1 VLFFFVALPR
11 LVLKLVILAFV
22 FIIRLRSSSFLQETR
37 KKKKKKK
44 KYSLL
49 PTTGGQVAMDDLSF
63 SFTNQSGANR
73 GSSLFKFASFKHSL
87 SKEKMESSGVIPL
100 EYIVEELE
108 GELAAS
114 QGGAEA
120 KPEVP
125 DMLDLRGSA
134 GTGKKKALPKRQTKK
149 KKREEYSDEEDDAGD
164 DDEEVE
170 SEGEGGT
177 KRGGG
182 GGKHFVD
189 ITEYLCLPQSDAAAK
204 LGLPGVL
211 VVRVDVL
218 VFLTEVFVCAVST
231 LSKRWKESA
240 KTRKWPFRKVAK
252 LDKEIAAVLTAVPQ
266 AGVDAGA
273 LPPALE
279 EQLTAMLKE
288 RAFDLRKISIRI

>member
-1 VLFFFVALPR
+1 
-11 LVLKLVILAFV
+11 
-22 FIIRLRSSSFLQETR
+22 
-37 KKKKKKK
+37 
-44 KYSLL
+44 
-49 PTTGGQVAMDDLSF
+49 MDDLSF
-63 SFTNQSGANR
+63 SFTNPSGANR

-87 SKEKMESSGVIPL
+87 SKEKLEGAGVIPL

-114 QGGAEA
+114 HAGAEA
-120 KPEVP
+120 KVEVP
-125 DMLDLRGSA
+125 DVVDSRSSSS
-134 GTGKKKALPKRQTKK
+134 TNKKKALPKRQSKK
-149 KKREEYSDEEDDAGD
+149 KKREEYSDEEDDLGD
-164 DDEEVE
+164 DDEDVE
-170 SEGEGGT
+170 SDGGEGGA

-189 ITEYLCLPQSDAAAK
+189 ITEYLCLPQSDAAVK
-204 LGLPGVL
+204 LGLPGE
-211 VVRVDVL
+211 RATKKEMGF
-218 VFLTEVFVCAVST
+218 VFQCSRCPVST

-266 AGVDAGA
+266 TGVDAGE
-273 LPPALE
+273 LPPAVE